1 MENLFD
7 TPDSALQN
15 WLAEQHQ
22 PAFRRKQ
29 IRQAALQ
36 PGIVEFEQMSNLPK
50 ALRQRLSEAFR
61 LRSVRQVTQTG
72 TPQSSAEKFLLELAD
87 GNRIETVL
95 LHNEQSEHTLCV
107 STQVGCAMHCAFCAS
122 GMNGVVRNLTSGEIL
137 EQFLF
142 AADHLQKTA
151 AAKLSH
157 AVIMGMGEPTANLDA
172 LLAALEIV
180 ASLDGL
186 GLGARK
192 ITLST
197 VGTPTGIDRLAQC
210 GRPYHLAVSLHA
222 PNDEL
227 RSQIIPAN
235 RVFPIK
241 PLLEAA
247 DRYFDVTGRRVTYEY
262 ILLAGMNDRDEHAA
276 ELARLLKHR
285 CSLVNLIP
293 YNPVTELPFQTPSA
307 RQVRRFADILEQNGV
322 PVALRHRKGDEIDAA
337 CGQLR
342 VRHDKNEHSPL
353 NYN

>member
-7 TPDSALQN
+7 TPDSVLQN
-15 WLAEQHQ
+15 WLAEQRQ
-22 PAFRRKQ
+22 PPFRQKQ

-36 PGIVEFEQMSNLPK
+36 PGIVDFEQMSNLPK
-50 ALRQRLSEAFR
+50 ALRQRLGETFR
-61 LRSVRQVTQTG
+61 LRSMRPVAQTG
-72 TPQSSAEKFLLELAD
+72 SPQSSAEKFLLELAD
-87 GNRIETVL
+87 GNRIETVV
-95 LHNEQSEHTLCV
+95 LHNDRGEPTLCV
-107 STQVGCAMHCAFCAS
+107 STQVGCAMRCAFCAS

-142 AADHLQKTA
+142 AADHLKATA
-151 AAKLSH
+151 DAPLSH

-180 ASLDGL
+180 VAPEGL

-210 GRPYHLAVSLHA
+210 GRPYHLAISLHA

-227 RSQIIPAN
+227 RSQLIPAN
-235 RVFPIK
+235 RVFPIQ

-247 DRYFDVTGRRVTYEY
+247 DRYFNATGRRVTCEY
-262 ILLAGMNDRDEHAA
+262 ILLAGLNDRDEHATQ
-276 ELARLLKHR
+276 LARLLKHR
-285 CSLVNLIP
+285 CALVNLIP
-293 YNPVTELPFQTPSA
+293 YNPVKELPFQTPSA
-307 RQVRRFADILEQNGV
+307 KQVRRFAEILEKAGI
-322 PVALRHRKGDEIDAA
+322 PVVTRHRKGDAIDAA

-342 VRHDKNEHSPL
+342 ASHKNP
-353 NYN
+353 